1 MRYYNAQGLTQ
12 NDTTNLGETVMK
24 PSTSAKYAIL
34 AVGYVAQHGKD
45 GLIVSQAISRDY
57 DIPLE
62 YLLKIMQELVKAG
75 VLNSKRGPRG
85 GFSLAKATSKI
96 TMLEII
102 EAVEGPIDL
111 SLALDMIVP
120 RNKFGAKSTKAYDK
134 IISQAKAALK
144 KIKLSELL

>member
-1 MRYYNAQGLTQ
+1 
-12 NDTTNLGETVMK
+12 MK

-75 VLNSKRGPRG
+75 VLRSKRGPRG
-85 GFSLAKATSKI
+85 GFSLARSISKI

-102 EAVEGPIDL
+102 EAVEGPIDI
-111 SLALDMIVP
+111 SLALDQIVP
-120 RNKFGAKSTKAYDK
+120 KNKFGAKSTKAYDK
-134 IISQAKAALK
+134 VISQTKAALK